1 MMKNQD
7 NFIQNCLT
15 VYLVSRSLMS
25 EEYLLLAAES
35 KNEVDCSLLS
45 GAAVK
50 LNLSRFSLDVGIL
63 DSGSICGR
71 GGGGGKGKSS
81 PELNLRCNISD
92 AKSVRL

>member
-1 MMKNQD
+1 MNNQD
-7 NFIQNCLT
+7 NFNGNFSTI
-15 VYLVSRSLMS
+15 YLVSRSFKS
-25 EEYLLLAAES
+25 EEYLLLVAES
-35 KNEVDCSLLS
+35 RKEVDSSLLS

-63 DSGSICGR
+63 DSRSICGR

-81 PELNLRCNISD
+81 PELKLRCKISD